1 MPADEEVGGRGNGW
15 SRSAWLAAAV
25 LPAVFFVALHARSLP
40 YEFVWT
46 DRTELVQGLLIR
58 PPGRILQA
66 FGQPMYEDLAAVSP
80 GSVQSYYRPVKV
92 IAVSLVDLAFGR
104 DPSAFRAVNLFIG
117 ALTYALL
124 ALLAGRLFGDPLS
137 GGLVALLAAAHPAGI
152 ENYVW
157 PSGIDDA
164 LAKLFIVASLL
175 ATVFA
180 ASGHDRASRL
190 RRGGLALILLALA
203 LGSKESALVTPGLA
217 IACLWLSPRG
227 RDAPRSLRQWLVGSQ
242 IALVAIH
249 LFVLRPLVLGGLAA
263 GAPVVGDRYA
273 LHLLSVLATW
283 PAKLAWLFAPL
294 SSTTSDVVR
303 VVSVVLEPDVVL
315 AVLLALLAPVA
326 AWRLWRAEQAMAAL
340 GLVWLW
346 IAFIP
351 TSGLVP
357 LTHLRA
363 ERFLALP
370 VFGAA
375 FIGAAVVSGV
385 VSRVPQ
391 RRLRAAVAVAL
402 GFLMVGGLAART
414 HARIPDWRSDLV
426 LFSRD
431 VERDPLFREGRY
443 VLAASLFEAGDH
455 AEARQQL
462 HELEA
467 VNQRFGMHASYLRQD
482 NAVILLCRVNL
493 ALGLASE
500 TIELLGAQ
508 IRSDS
513 GALSAAPAF
522 FLCGAHSLE
531 EVGRPADALEIY
543 QAMDAL
549 PRIGQDP
556 RVALGL
562 ARVHARLGD
571 FRAARRFLLRTPREL
586 KGDPGYGESRRALES
601 RLRNR

>member
-1 MPADEEVGGRGNGW
+1 MPADEEAGARGSW
-15 SRSAWLAAAV
+15 PLSAWLAAAI
-25 LPAVFFVALHARSLP
+25 LPAVLFLALHARSLP

-46 DRTELVQGLLIR
+46 DRTELEQGLLIR

-66 FGQPMYEDLAAVSP
+66 FGQPMYEYLAAVSP
-80 GSVQSYYRPVKV
+80 GSAQSYYRPVKV
-92 IAVSLVDLAFGR
+92 VVVSLVDLAFGR
-104 DPSAFRAVNLFIG
+104 DPSAFRAVNLFVG
-117 ALTYALL
+117 GLTYALL
-124 ALLAGRLFGDPLS
+124 ALLAGRLFGGPLS

-175 ATVFA
+175 ATVLA
-180 ASGHDRASRL
+180 AKGRDRASRL
-190 RRGGLALILLALA
+190 WCGGLALILLGLA

-217 IACLWLSPRG
+217 IACLWLSPWG
-227 RDAPRSLRQWLVGSQ
+227 RDAPRSTRLWLVGSQ

-263 GAPVVGDRYA
+263 AAPAIGDRYA
-273 LHLLSVLATW
+273 LHLLTVLATW
-283 PAKLAWLFAPL
+283 PARLAWLFAPL

-303 VVSVVLEPDVVL
+303 VVSVVLDPDVVL
-315 AVLLALLAPVA
+315 AVLLALLAPLVG
-326 AWRLWRAEQAMAAL
+326 WRLWRAEQAMAAL
-340 GLVWLW
+340 GVVWLW
-346 IAFIP
+346 LAFIP
-351 TSGLVP
+351 TSGIVP

-370 VFGAA
+370 ALGAA
-375 FIGAAVVSGV
+375 FIGAAVVLGIA
-385 VSRVPQ
+385 SRVPQ
-391 RRLRAAVAVAL
+391 HRLRGAVAAVL
-402 GFLMVGGLAART
+402 SFLMVAGLAART

-431 VERDPLFREGRY
+431 VEQEPLFREGRY
-443 VLAASLFEAGDH
+443 VLAAALFEAGHH
-455 AEARQQL
+455 AEAREQL

-467 VNQRFGMHASYLRQD
+467 VNQRFGMHASYLRED
-482 NAVILLCRVNL
+482 SAVILLCRINL

-500 TIELLGAQ
+500 TLELLGMQ
-508 IRSDS
+508 IRPDS
-513 GALSAAPAF
+513 GALAGAPAF
-522 FLCGAHSLE
+522 FLCGARSLE
-531 EVGRPADALEIY
+531 EVGRPTDALEIY
-543 QAMDAL
+543 QAMEVL

-571 FRAARRFLLRTPREL
+571 FRAARRFLLRTPRAL
-586 KGDPGYGESRRALES
+586 KGDPGYGESRRALEN
-601 RLRNR
+601 RLREF